1 MLPKTSTYIKSYN
14 GQTKW
19 VYFLMKNDDLLEK
32 HNIIWWQVSAGINKE
47 FDSKPVYNKTFLK
60 TKIKSHGDEVTD
72 FFEEQM
78 PKVHSN
84 HTSLE

>member
-32 HNIIWWQVSAGINKE
+32 YNIIWCQVSAGINKE
-47 FDSKPVYNKTFLK
+47 FDSKPDYNKTFLK
-60 TKIKSHGDEVTD
+60 TKIKSHVMKLQI
-72 FFEEQM
+72 FV
-78 PKVHSN
+78 KN
-84 HTSLE
+84 KCLRCILIILL

>member
-1 MLPKTSTYIKSYN
+1 MLPKTSAYIKSYD

-32 HNIIWWQVSAGINKE
+32 YNIIWCQVSAGINKV

-60 TKIKSHGDEVTD
+60 TKIKYHGDEVTD
-72 FFEEQM
+72 FCEKKM
-78 PKVHSN
+78 PKVESN